1 MFNLTKIIIIF
12 YSIIK
17 SYSNFISRIYK
28 FYRKSVNYNELV
40 SKKTFKLDFKVYVFL
55 IFSYF

>member
-40 SKKTFKLDFKVYVFL
+40 SKKHLN
-55 IFSYF
+55 